1 MNGREEKEY
10 NKRCSIVEKISDKPK
25 YICEWYNYLI
35 SQGLTEVSC
44 DDYIN
49 KILLFLSS
57 VNQNINEIRLSD
69 ICLQNVIDYMASKSM
84 LNGAKSSDSYKQCI
98 WSALNSF
105 FDFCFKNHYIH
116 RNYMADIKRPGNK
129 DLARIKANRIS
140 LTEENYVDIINNVKN
155 GVGTVK
161 AKKIQEQMI
170 NRNLA
175 IFMLLMTTGMRKSAL
190 CQINV
195 EDIDL
200 DAKKLIVTDKGN
212 NTLEYILS
220 KDTATYIKLWLIDRN
235 NFKPNNSALLI
246 TNNGNRISN
255 SAIDKLIDKYSSPV
269 VGRHMSAHKFRSGFC
284 SIGYKKTG
292 NIEFVRRAVGHSNI
306 STTQRYVVTENDE
319 RQKSADLINSI
330 FE

>member
-25 YICEWYNYLI
+25 YIYAWYNYLI
-35 SQGLTEVSC
+35 SQGLTEISC

-57 VNQNINEIRLSD
+57 INQHINEIKLSD
-69 ICLQNVIDYMASKSM
+69 ISLQDVIDYMASKSM
-84 LNGAKSSDSYKQCI
+84 LNGTKSSDSYKQCI
-98 WSALNSF
+98 WSVLNSF
-105 FDFCFKNHYIH
+105 FDFCLKNHYID
-116 RNYMADIKRPGNK
+116 RNYMSDIKRPGNK
-129 DLARIKANRIS
+129 DLARIKANRIC

-155 GVGTVK
+155 GVGTDK
-161 AKKIQEQMI
+161 AKKMQGQMI
-170 NRNLA
+170 NRNLV

-190 CQINV
+190 CQINM

-200 DAKKLIVTDKGN
+200 EAKRLIVIDKGN

-220 KDTATYIKLWLIDRN
+220 KDTIAYIKLWLIDRN
-235 NFKPNNSALLI
+235 KFKPKNSALLI
-246 TNNGNRISN
+246 TSNGTRISN
-255 SAIDKLIDKYSSPV
+255 SAIDKLIDKYSSTV

-306 STTQRYVVTENDE
+306 STTQRYIVTENDE
-319 RQKSADLINSI
+319 RQKSADLINAI